1 MELFVCLLKLSFQ
14 KMDEVMMK
22 EVVLSFIPG
31 LSEETLASLLYGL
44 QELGVENKEDLALVQ
59 EKDIEKCHQPIQC

>member
-1 MELFVCLLKLSFQ
+1 
-14 KMDEVMMK
+14 MK